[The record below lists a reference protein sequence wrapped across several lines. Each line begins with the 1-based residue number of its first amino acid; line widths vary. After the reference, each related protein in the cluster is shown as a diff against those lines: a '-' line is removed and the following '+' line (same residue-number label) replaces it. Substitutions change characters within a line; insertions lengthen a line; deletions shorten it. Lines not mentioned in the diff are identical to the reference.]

1 MATRKPPI
9 ITSEAEA
16 RVAVTI
22 LSKAPNVESR
32 GNAPLIDSESSSV
45 VSEAE
50 VMLDRETRQNI
61 IREDDTNEKL
71 ILGEEGRVLDIDS
84 SNFEH
89 QSHYWYMFHHEL
101 EVETHQKIVE
111 EDIPNRKPTFYGGWP
126 IGKPPDVF
134 LPNLEQPLKED
145 AIYTKLARLNKAG
158 MLELTY
164 KAPGDGLAIE
174 NTADA
179 EGVAS
184 SAAQQKVLLV
194 VPEPV
199 PIIENVVESSS
210 SGPPARF
217 RRIYVASAANDLDG
231 MSYQYIGKT
240 RIWRTYHQQV
250 DLASKHPSALI
261 PMNGCLIAIVAV
273 GLLCGC
279 EDEDFVDCVI
289 T

>member
-71 ILGEEGRVLDIDS
+71 ILGEEGCVLDIDS

-89 QSHYWYMFHHEL
+89 QSHYWYMFHRIY
-101 EVETHQKIVE
+101 VVKIVE

-145 AIYTKLARLNKAG
+145 AIYMKLARLNKAG

>member
-22 LSKAPNVESR
+22 LSKAPNVESH

-61 IREDDTNEKL
+61 IREDGTNEKL

-89 QSHYWYMFHHEL
+89 QSHYWYMFHHIY
-101 EVETHQKIVE
+101 VVKIVE

-231 MSYQYIGKT
+231 VSYQYIGKT